1 MICNFRK
8 FVDRKQIH
16 IFRSEITNKREALET
31 DCVSKEDGVL
41 IWTSL
46 LATLLFTRLATMLAT
61 AGSYQTFV
69 VGCLRKFAIK
79 KEQGTLKDITL
90 F

>member
-16 IFRSEITNKREALET
+16 IFRSEIANKREALET
-31 DCVSKEDGVL
+31 DCVSKEVGVKYGRVFWQPCFL
-41 IWTSL
+41 HEL
-46 LATLLFTRLATMLAT
+46 RLQEKK
-61 AGSYQTFV
+61 SYQTFV